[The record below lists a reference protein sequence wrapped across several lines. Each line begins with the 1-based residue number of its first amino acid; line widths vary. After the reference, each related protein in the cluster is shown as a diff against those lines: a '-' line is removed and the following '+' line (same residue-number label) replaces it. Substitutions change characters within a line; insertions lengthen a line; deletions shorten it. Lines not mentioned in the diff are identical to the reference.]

1 MRNVIIGLVL
11 IGGLGTALW
20 FGCNGA
26 AARMEVAKDSVVK
39 QIDKVLGDLNVKR
52 TEVQMAFDKIQVAYD
67 GLREKRI
74 EAKILRDRFS
84 QDTDD
89 LEKSRDVL
97 RDNLEKLKPLLEEA
111 QASGK
116 VERNGKE
123 VSIGELKALA
133 TKTINELKRNGEL
146 LAHKKRMASIA
157 ETNLK
162 ALAANEATSKTQLAA
177 LRSDLE
183 EIDSKKDMLD
193 SMKTDTTLFTGTG
206 TSINDEF
213 QKLSKDV
220 QSLMD
225 KVNTQVAVE
234 QAKLEDRIADVET
247 TPATVEELFKD
258 DTDVTGTIN
267 EIDAMLKDN
276 GSGNQ

>member
-1 MRNVIIGLVL
+1 MRNLFIGLIL

-20 FGCNGA
+20 FGCNGT
-26 AARMEVAKDSVVK
+26 AARVGVAKDNVIK
-39 QIDKVLGDLNVKR
+39 QIDKVLGELNVKR
-52 TEVQMAFDKIQVAYD
+52 KEVQIAFDKIEDAYH

-74 EAKILRDRFS
+74 EAKILNDRFAK
-84 QDTDD
+84 DTIE
-89 LEKSRDVL
+89 LEKSHDVL

-133 TKTINELKRNGEL
+133 TKTINEMKRNQEL
-146 LAHKKRMASIA
+146 LAHKKRMANIA
-157 ETNLK
+157 TANLK
-162 ALAANEATSKTQLAA
+162 TLTANEATSKTQLER

-193 SMKTDTTLFTGTG
+193 SMKTDTSLFTGTG

-213 QKLSKDV
+213 EKLSKDV

-225 KVNTQVAVE
+225 KVDTQVAVE
-234 QAKLEDRIADVET
+234 EAKLEDRISDIEA

-258 DTDVTGTIN
+258 DTDVSGTIS
-267 EIDAMLKDN
+267 EIDAMLK
-276 GSGNQ
+276 GGNQ